1 MDRVSSEAKD
11 TLDIRALC
19 EGLLPGHRINRIRY
33 FTAKVSARPF
43 DPAQPARQEAYL
55 RAIQTLPGV
64 RFHLGHDLLHAVR
77 MPLAVPP
84 PSGSPMVRVLKSEE
98 KASAV
103 NIAASLLLDAFK
115 ADSEQAV
122 ILSNDSDLKTPIEL
136 VRHDGARLDNAG
148 LRGHWTL
155 VFFGFTHCPDVCP
168 TALAMLAQVRR
179 DLANLPDGR
188 VPEVLFVSVDP
199 ERDDAARLAA
209 YVTFFDPTFVG
220 ATGSASQV
228 AAAAAAFSV
237 PYARVPLADGG
248 YTMDHGAGIFV
259 VDPAGALAALSSSA
273 RDAAALAR
281 DYRKLIAWREDDR

>member
-1 MDRVSSEAKD
+1 MADGCITPAGSRDASPALLAPRRPALVDRVSSEAKD

-136 VRHDGARLDNAG
+136 VRHERKLPVGVILPISRSG
-148 LRGHWTL
+148 
-155 VFFGFTHCPDVCP
+155 
-168 TALAMLAQVRR
+168 RR
-179 DLANLPDGR
+179 
-188 VPEVLFVSVDP
+188 
-199 ERDDAARLAA
+199 
-209 YVTFFDPTFVG
+209 
-220 ATGSASQV
+220 ASQERMAV
-228 AAAAAAFSV
+228 ATFQKS
-237 PYARVPLADGG
+237 
-248 YTMDHGAGIFV
+248 I
-259 VDPAGALAALSSSA
+259 
-273 RDAAALAR
+273 RDNLLAR
-281 DYRKLIAWREDDR
+281 RQLLQTLAGPIHKPAQW

>member
-1 MDRVSSEAKD
+1 M
-11 TLDIRALC
+11 TLPPLLARTPRPGMTARLARIGVIAIVAFALGVFLARSWLPSRPAAPATELLTVLPQARAL
-19 EGLLPGHRINRIRY
+19 P
-33 FTAKVSARPF
+33 
-43 DPAQPARQEAYL
+43 
-55 RAIQTLPGV
+55 
-64 RFHLGHDLLHAVR
+64 
-77 MPLAVPP
+77 
-84 PSGSPMVRVLKSEE
+84 
-98 KASAV
+98 
-103 NIAASLLLDAFK
+103 
-115 ADSEQAV
+115 
-122 ILSNDSDLKTPIEL
+122 PIEL

-168 TALAMLAQVRR
+168 TALAMLAQVRH